1 MKDSFIFYKSFYDAA
16 AQAPDEATRRE
27 ILWHMVEVCI
37 GIKTVDDIPFPA
49 SAVAVQALASV
60 ESAKRR
66 YDKSVEDGGKGG
78 RPKKWIDRTE
88 AELAFKRLG
97 NWTKVAKELDVSED
111 TLYRARMK
119 WKNTAKPQNPQNL
132 NVSISDSVS
141 VSESDAVAYSDS
153 DTKRNSNKKAPDT
166 TTTDPNGSPSRPTK
180 KKELSFEEMWR
191 PPD

>member
-119 WKNTAKPQNPQNL
+119 WKNTAKPQNPQNP
-132 NVSISDSVS
+132 NVYVYDNDSVS
-141 VSESDAVAYSDS
+141 VSESVYDNDS
-153 DTKRNSNKKAPDT
+153 DTYRNSNLKTPDAP
-166 TTTDPNGSPSRPTK
+166 TTDPNGSPSRPATK
-180 KKELSFEEMWR
+180 RKTFEEMWV